1 MMQDIL
7 NADGSTDEKGQ
18 EDLAKRMGIGC
29 YNGIGELIYAMVK
42 CRPDLSYLVVRCLQY
57 SSKPHEI
64 HYHAV
69 RHMLKYLYQ
78 TRTDGIY
85 YWRTTP
91 NGPNGRL
98 PLHFDLCRR
107 AGQGNLHIGF

>member
-1 MMQDIL
+1 
-7 NADGSTDEKGQ
+7 
-18 EDLAKRMGIGC
+18 MGFG
-29 YNGIGELIYAMVK
+29 YRNGIGELIYVMIT
-42 CRPDLSYLVVRCLQY
+42 CRPDLSYAVVRCSQY

-85 YWRTTP
+85 YWRATP
-91 NGPNGRL
+91 NMMLPQVPPPPLLSNAHDLLLDGR
-98 PLHFDLCRR
+98 PKHAADDLHAYMDLEWATCPKTR
-107 AGQGNLHIGF
+107 